1 MAPYFLLIFA
11 LSFIKLSFIS
21 FPASWNSCL
30 LLSEWNAKS
39 FVCCWPFLRS
49 IGLLFEPLPSLSTRV
64 SNMFSAHFELH
75 WRMLYLKLLWNI
87 QAIPMIKSFL
97 VPFRHSLRRG
107 IQYRNSLILT
117 DIPRSANIYLQLNV
131 FRNLEHCFMIIMHMP
146 TLTLYMVIFL
156 VQKRFYQ
163 VFIIFHYLYHFESF
177 IITHDPSSNYLIS
190 FLLQLQ
196 RRRSMEFMIHKF
208 IIIILKDVF
217 FVIFFFSCSGADP

>member
-1 MAPYFLLIFA
+1 MP
-11 LSFIKLSFIS
+11 
-21 FPASWNSCL
+21 
-30 LLSEWNAKS
+30 
-39 FVCCWPFLRS
+39 
-49 IGLLFEPLPSLSTRV
+49 
-64 SNMFSAHFELH
+64 
-75 WRMLYLKLLWNI
+75 YLKLLWNI

-131 FRNLEHCFMIIMHMP
+131 FRHLEHCFMIIMHMP
-146 TLTLYMVIFL
+146 ILTLYMVIFL

-163 VFIIFHYLYHFESF
+163 VF

-217 FVIFFFSCSGADP
+217 FL

>member
-1 MAPYFLLIFA
+1 
-11 LSFIKLSFIS
+11 
-21 FPASWNSCL
+21 
-30 LLSEWNAKS
+30 
-39 FVCCWPFLRS
+39 
-49 IGLLFEPLPSLSTRV
+49 
-64 SNMFSAHFELH
+64 
-75 WRMLYLKLLWNI
+75 
-87 QAIPMIKSFL
+87 MIKSFL

-131 FRNLEHCFMIIMHMP
+131 FRHLEHCFMIIVHMP
-146 TLTLYMVIFL
+146 ILTLYMVIFL

-208 IIIILKDVF
+208 IIIIPKDVF
-217 FVIFFFSCSGADP
+217 FCNFLLQLQRRWSIKYMIYKLLIKILKDNYLILKNHFVILKNIFL